1 MASFLPLKNKVI
13 CITGAAQGIGQGIAR
28 YVAARG
34 AHLSLADISDAKL
47 KATARG
53 LSEAAAPGSRVFA
66 RQLDV
71 ADPIAVEKW
80 VADTKSE
87 FGRIDGCVNNAGI
100 FGSEPAPLTD
110 TSFEDWSRTI
120 AVNLTGTF
128 NCLKHQLRAAEDG
141 ASIVNM
147 SSAAGLHG
155 APIFAAYSASKHGII
170 GLTRCAA
177 LQSAARRIR
186 VNAVCP
192 SYVDTPMFADSVEAT
207 GGGLQIEGVNQMFPR
222 LATPDDVAGLVGY
235 LLGDESKFVT
245 DSVYR
250 VDGGFKSF

>member
-1 MASFLPLKNKVI
+1 MASLLPLKNKII

-28 YVAARG
+28 YAAARG

-47 KATARG
+47 KATARS
-53 LSEAAAPGSRVFA
+53 LSEAASPGFRVFT
-66 RQLDV
+66 RQLDI
-71 ADPIAVEKW
+71 ADPVAVEKW
-80 VADTKSE
+80 VTATKSE

-100 FGSEPAPLTD
+100 FGTEPVSLSE

-128 NCLKHQLRAAEDG
+128 NCLKHQLRAVEDG

-147 SSAAGLHG
+147 SSVAGLYG
-155 APIFAAYSASKHGII
+155 APIFTAYSVSKHGII

-177 LQSAARRIR
+177 VQNAARRIR

-192 SYVDTPMFADSVEAT
+192 SFVDTPMLADSQEKS
-207 GGGLQIEGVNQMFPR
+207 GGLQIDTIPQLFGR
-222 LATPDDVAGLVGY
+222 LATLDDVAGLVGY

-245 DSVYR
+245 NSIYQI
-250 VDGGFKSF
+250 DGGFKSF

>member
-1 MASFLPLKNKVI
+1 MASFLPLKNKII

-53 LSEAAAPGSRVFA
+53 LSEAAP
-66 RQLDV
+66 
-71 ADPIAVEKW
+71 
-80 VADTKSE
+80 
-87 FGRIDGCVNNAGI
+87 GI
-100 FGSEPAPLTD
+100 FGSEPVPLTD

-128 NCLKHQLRAAEDG
+128 NCLKHQLRAVDDG

-155 APIFAAYSASKHGII
+155 APIFTAYSTSKHGII

-186 VNAVCP
+186 VNAICP
-192 SYVDTPMFADSVEAT
+192 SYVDTPMFADSVEKT
-207 GGGLQIEGVNQMFPR
+207 GGGLQIEGVNQLFPR

>member
-1 MASFLPLKNKVI
+1 MASLLPLKNKII
-13 CITGAAQGIGQGIAR
+13 CITGAAQGIGHGIAR

-34 AHLSLADISDAKL
+34 AHLSLADISDGKL
-47 KATARG
+47 KAAARS
-53 LSEAAAPGSRVFA
+53 LFEAAPGSRVFT

-71 ADPIAVEKW
+71 ADPVAVEKW
-80 VADTKSE
+80 VTDTKSE

-100 FGSEPAPLTD
+100 FGSEPVPLTD

-128 NCLKHQLRAAEDG
+128 NCLKHELRAVEDG

-186 VNAVCP
+186 VNAICP
-192 SYVDTPMFADSVEAT
+192 SFVDTPMFADSVEKT
-207 GGGLQIEGVNQMFPR
+207 GGGLAIEGVNQLFRRM
-222 LATPDDVAGLVGY
+222 ATPDDVAGLVGY
-235 LLGDESKFVT
+235 LLGDESRLVT

-250 VDGGFKSF
+250 IDGGFKSF